1 MLDLVSEVPFPSLA
15 KGKLS
20 TNQGADKADKC
31 KNPRG
36 LTGLFRQRTST
47 GNFVAQEAI
56 STLFGSDVT

>member
-36 LTGLFRQRTST
+36 LTGLLRQRTST
-47 GNFVAQEAI
+47 GNSVAQGAI
-56 STLFGSDVT
+56 STLFGVM